1 MLSDALQFARKASS
15 GKLTP
20 STNYRANRRP
30 SGGDL
35 TSPVAPLSLG
45 TPLGEKSDSASN
57 LMARIDP
64 QQFDRSSLTT
74 PRTSNLT
81 GGDVLAPPPHMRGRP
96 HRSRC
101 SDGSEPAAPAPQT
114 HRPPAAPA
122 APPTPAAPAR
132 PTKAAPNHSAARGAR
147 LSLGLTRIVHQATE
161 LQRWISTPA
170 AVAAPL
176 AQAEGLI
183 ERLEAAET
191 ALASLQSLLAGESGR
206 PNRMSALLRQVDKEN
221 ALDGA
226 RGEEKCTA
234 NVHMLL
240 GNLSASVAS
249 SAASTAKRLAS
260 TQNALAGVPPAADAA
275 IEQAEAALA
284 GIVPSAPLNVRPRS
298 SPNRRPPAML
308 DLDAEGGG
316 DGPISADAAARE
328 RGRSFSGA
336 NARPASGRPAHA
348 DAGVDVLTRGLPPPL
363 RSAASGAP
371 AARRPAQLSRKLS
384 FTGDAP
390 PAGRQTPSPPM
401 PKQLSGLR
409 SGVETVAM
417 DGAGYV
423 PRRRTES
430 PKLEPLA

>member
-1 MLSDALQFARKASS
+1 
-15 GKLTP
+15 
-20 STNYRANRRP
+20 
-30 SGGDL
+30 
-35 TSPVAPLSLG
+35 
-45 TPLGEKSDSASN
+45 
-57 LMARIDP
+57 
-64 QQFDRSSLTT
+64 
-74 PRTSNLT
+74 
-81 GGDVLAPPPHMRGRP
+81 MRGRP

-101 SDGSEPAAPAPQT
+101 SDDRAGGAAAT

-122 APPTPAAPAR
+122 VPPTPAAP
-132 PTKAAPNHSAARGAR
+132 TKSTKAPNHSAARGAR

-206 PNRMSALLRQVDKEN
+206 PNRMSALLRPVDKVN

-249 SAASTAKRLAS
+249 SAASTAKWLAS
-260 TQNALAGVPPAADAA
+260 TPNALAGVPPAADAA

-298 SPNRRPPAML
+298 SPNAGRPPC
-308 DLDAEGGG
+308 
-316 DGPISADAAARE
+316 STWTRRAAATGPSPPMRRRASE
-328 RGRSFSGA
+328 GA
-336 NARPASGRPAHA
+336 AAAPTPAGEWAARPRRRRRRRAHA
-348 DAGVDVLTRGLPPPL
+348 RLPPPPL
-363 RSAASGAP
+363 GGVAP

-390 PAGRQTPSPPM
+390 AAGRQTPSPPM

-409 SGVETVAM
+409 SGVEAVAM

>member
-1 MLSDALQFARKASS
+1 M
-15 GKLTP
+15 
-20 STNYRANRRP
+20 
-30 SGGDL
+30 
-35 TSPVAPLSLG
+35 
-45 TPLGEKSDSASN
+45 
-57 LMARIDP
+57 
-64 QQFDRSSLTT
+64 
-74 PRTSNLT
+74 
-81 GGDVLAPPPHMRGRP
+81 
-96 HRSRC
+96 
-101 SDGSEPAAPAPQT
+101 
-114 HRPPAAPA
+114 
-122 APPTPAAPAR
+122 PPTPAAPAR
-132 PTKAAPNHSAARGAR
+132 PTKAPNHSAARGAR

-191 ALASLQSLLAGESGR
+191 ALSSLQSLLAGESGR

-260 TQNALAGVPPAADAA
+260 TPNALAGVPPAADAA

-316 DGPISADAAARE
+316 EGPISADAAARE
-328 RGRSFSGA
+328 KGAASAAPTHGRRAGGPPTPTPGRRAHARAAAAAAVGGVGRAGGA
-336 NARPASGRPAHA
+336 AARPAVAQAVVYGRRAAGGSADAVAADAEAAERAALGCGDGGDGRRRVRAAAADGVAEVGAARVSGAAGGGGWECGWASGRRVIGAPRY
-348 DAGVDVLTRGLPPPL
+348 VKRLS
-363 RSAASGAP
+363 RSTPHTAAAARLSWAP
-371 AARRPAQLSRKLS
+371 AAAL
-384 FTGDAP
+384 
-390 PAGRQTPSPPM
+390 
-401 PKQLSGLR
+401 
-409 SGVETVAM
+409 
-417 DGAGYV
+417 
-423 PRRRTES
+423 PRRRAGSRALDPRKDASDHIGDACGRAGFASVSRRGGDRAE
-430 PKLEPLA
+430 AQIN